1 MHADRERLRRKKPGR
16 TRCVFP
22 ERSFATMDDQ
32 VPDDRILLRFLA
44 RLGQSELAAGNAVA
58 LVERDLGLIAKR
70 NGRGNT
76 TIFALPTVLIVQSE
90 EGQEHRVQLTPG
102 PYRVGE
108 LRFDQMEGVLEIAR
122 EARNGRL
129 SPLDG
134 LRKLDAVWK
143 MKHRYGDAGFVL
155 GYLLLTV
162 GIALILRPTWT
173 GLGYVAAL
181 GLACALMLV
190 AVRRQPAWNAVMPVV
205 AAFILSSAVALLYRF
220 GVNEPAMQLLIPPLI
235 IFLPGSTLTVAMVEL
250 AFANIVSGASRFVA
264 GFIQLILL
272 AFGILGGFKAFGSSM
287 PADIGSPERL
297 APWLAWCGVLV
308 FVLGLHLFKSSR
320 RRSFAW
326 MVLTMVMAFAG
337 QVVSG
342 LFFDGSSTAFFGAV
356 VMAITALSIEYR
368 LKGPPAIVSII
379 PAFWLLA
386 PGSFGLVSVT
396 SMANGGL
403 GTGGSILEL
412 LFILTAIATGTLIGA
427 FVYSAMLHV
436 RRSGWWRE
444 PFARGGVREGDYGEG
459 TL

>member
-1 MHADRERLRRKKPGR
+1 MAE
-16 TRCVFP
+16 P
-22 ERSFATMDDQ
+22 E
-32 VPDDRILLRFLA
+32 VDDRLLLRFLA
-44 RLGQSELAAGNAVA
+44 RLGQAELAAGNAVA
-58 LVERDLGLIAKR
+58 LVERDLGQIAKR
-70 NGRGNT
+70 HGRPNT
-76 TIFALPTVLIVQSE
+76 TVFALPTVLMVQSE

-129 SPLDG
+129 SPADG
-134 LRKLDAVWK
+134 LRKLEAVWK

-155 GYLLLTV
+155 GYLLTTI
-162 GIALILRPTWT
+162 GIALILRPTWA

-181 GLACALMLV
+181 GLFCALLLV

-205 AAFILSSAVALLYRF
+205 AAFLLSSAVALLYRF
-220 GVNEPAMQLLIPPLI
+220 GVQEPAMQLLIPPLI
-235 IFLPGSTLTVAMVEL
+235 IFLPGSTLTVAVVEL

-272 AFGILGGFKAFGSSM
+272 AFGILGGFKAFGGM
-287 PADIGSPERL
+287 LPDAPEETVRL

-308 FVLGLHLFKSSR
+308 FMFGLHLFKSSR
-320 RRSFAW
+320 RRSLPW
-326 MVLTMVMAFAG
+326 MLLTMLMAFAG
-337 QVVSG
+337 QVVAG
-342 LFFDGSSTAFFGAV
+342 LFLDGSSTAFFGAV
-356 VMAITALSIEYR
+356 VMSITALVIEYR
-368 LKGPPAIVSII
+368 LKGPPATVSII

-396 SMANGGL
+396 SIASGGL

-427 FVYSAMLHV
+427 FAYSAVLHV
-436 RRSGWWRE
+436 RKARWWSGE
-444 PFARGGVREGDYGEG
+444 PFARSSHAEKEPEG